1 MDSATKLYL
10 IDYGLMKKY
19 RNHRTFEHIPFQ

>member
-1 MDSATKLYL
+1 MDCATKIYL

-19 RNHRTFEHIPFQ
+19 RNPRTLEHIPFQ